1 MLLMSEQKLLISNI
15 VIICFGY
22 KVSGIIIVKMSFL
35 SDKSEI
41 PNKSLFCV
49 YLIWKLNFSNYLE
62 VVTMYF
68 SLLVSFKSILVSI
81 RI

>member
-15 VIICFGY
+15 VTVCFGY
-22 KVSGIIIVKMSFL
+22 KVSGIIILKMSFL
-35 SDKSEI
+35 SEKSEI

-49 YLIWKLNFSNYLE
+49 YLIRKLNFSNYLE

-68 SLLVSFKSILVSI
+68 SLLVSFKSILVNI